1 MMKVGLV
8 DMGSNTMRM
17 NIYKVLEEDVE
28 LLFTVK
34 QNAGLASYVKNKK
47 MTKVGFKK
55 AVSVLNKFMEIVESF
70 ELDQFHVFA
79 TASLR
84 NIDNTKDA
92 VDYIEEKT
100 KLPIRVLSGEEEA
113 MLDFAGATRQVKSQK
128 GIVVDIGGASTQL
141 VSFNENGI
149 QKALSMPMGS
159 LSLHSEFVSRV
170 LPSSSEIKEISKYIK
185 SEVKKIRELFPKEYS
200 IICGVGGTVRA
211 AGKVCNRFQNEDEE
225 RTKISTDELIE
236 LLEFL
241 EVDIKEGMGL
251 ILKVCPDRIHTLIP
265 GMLILNEL
273 INTFSS
279 KSLIVSKFG
288 VREGYLF
295 ERILGEANGCK

>member
-84 NIDNTKDA
+84 NIDNTK
-92 VDYIEEKT
+92 EKNY
-100 KLPIRVLSGEEEA
+100 
-113 MLDFAGATRQVKSQK
+113 
-128 GIVVDIGGASTQL
+128 GI
-141 VSFNENGI
+141 
-149 QKALSMPMGS
+149 PGS
-159 LSLHSEFVSRV
+159 
-170 LPSSSEIKEISKYIK
+170 
-185 SEVKKIRELFPKEYS
+185 EYS
-200 IICGVGGTVRA
+200 
-211 AGKVCNRFQNEDEE
+211 
-225 RTKISTDELIE
+225 
-236 LLEFL
+236 
-241 EVDIKEGMGL
+241 
-251 ILKVCPDRIHTLIP
+251 
-265 GMLILNEL
+265 
-273 INTFSS
+273 
-279 KSLIVSKFG
+279 VS
-288 VREGYLF
+288 E
-295 ERILGEANGCK
+295 